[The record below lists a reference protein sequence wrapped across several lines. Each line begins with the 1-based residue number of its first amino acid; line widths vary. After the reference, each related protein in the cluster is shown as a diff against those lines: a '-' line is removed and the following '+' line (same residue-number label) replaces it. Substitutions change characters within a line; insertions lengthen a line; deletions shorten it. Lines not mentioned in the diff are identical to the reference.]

1 VGGYSKTWVES
12 KAEVGS
18 CFATF
23 LCSFSAVS
31 LLFWAVL
38 HSRTWGDYLGTW
50 ERSLLPWGSIKGGL
64 SCQETHPSFTY
75 ARGSSA
81 EFLPRI
87 SCVETHPPSEFLYR
101 LNEFNHSGVE
111 EIKESLSSILASAK
125 EIG

>member
-1 VGGYSKTWVES
+1 MWVED

-23 LCSFSAVS
+23 SAVS
-31 LLFWAVL
+31 LQFWAIL
-38 HSRTWGDYLGTW
+38 HSRTWGNYLGTW

-64 SCQETHPSFTY
+64 GCQENHPSFTY

-87 SCVETHPPSEFLYR
+87 SCVETHLPTNFSHR
-101 LNEFNHSGVE
+101 LKKFNHSGVE
-111 EIKESLSSILASAK
+111 EIKESLPSILVSAK
-125 EIG
+125 GIG